1 MLDIYGRQVL
11 VVGAGRSGISA
22 ARLLKDKGAR
32 VTLSDGMASMSIRNL
47 ARLKDA
53 GFIVERGSHG
63 VLTFCRQNLIVV
75 SPGIPLNIPEIV
87 TARTGGV
94 HIIGEI
100 ELAFN
105 YLKGKMIAITGSN
118 GKTTT
123 STLLAQI
130 LESNFGSTLLGGNI
144 GPPLSDIVDLST
156 SDTWSVVEVSSFQL
170 ETTETFRPHIAIVL
184 NITPDHLDRHHS
196 FEAYADAKSYITRR
210 QTEHDYLIVN
220 RDDKTA
226 CMIASKTNA
235 RNYLFSSRGSVD
247 QGVFVEDGHIV
258 FKLFGTS
265 EPEIVMSVT
274 DIPIKG
280 AHNIENILA
289 AVCASRLAGVSS
301 KVIRQAVSIFKA
313 VEHRL
318 ESVCEINGVHYFND
332 SKATNVDATVK
343 ALEAFS
349 GGIWLILGGK
359 DKDSD
364 YKVLSRLLR
373 DRVKAVITIGS
384 AAEKIECQLTGIV
397 KIERAGTLERAVSYA
412 FSNSI
417 RGDIVL
423 LAPAC
428 SSFDQF
434 DNYEHRGR
442 IFKELVKCLNEK
454 VKDGEEGR
462 SR

>member
-1 MLDIYGRQVL
+1 M
-11 VVGAGRSGISA
+11 
-22 ARLLKDKGAR
+22 
-32 VTLSDGMASMSIRNL
+32 
-47 ARLKDA
+47 
-53 GFIVERGSHG
+53 
-63 VLTFCRQNLIVV
+63 
-75 SPGIPLNIPEIV
+75 
-87 TARTGGV
+87 
-94 HIIGEI
+94 
-100 ELAFN
+100 
-105 YLKGKMIAITGSN
+105 
-118 GKTTT
+118 
-123 STLLAQI
+123 
-130 LESNFGSTLLGGNI
+130 
-144 GPPLSDIVDLST
+144 
-156 SDTWSVVEVSSFQL
+156 
-170 ETTETFRPHIAIVL
+170 
-184 NITPDHLDRHHS
+184 DRHHS

-343 ALEAFS
+343 ALEAF
-349 GGIWLILGGK
+349 
-359 DKDSD
+359 
-364 YKVLSRLLR
+364 
-373 DRVKAVITIGS
+373 
-384 AAEKIECQLTGIV
+384 
-397 KIERAGTLERAVSYA
+397 
-412 FSNSI
+412 
-417 RGDIVL
+417 
-423 LAPAC
+423 
-428 SSFDQF
+428 
-434 DNYEHRGR
+434 
-442 IFKELVKCLNEK
+442 
-454 VKDGEEGR
+454 
-462 SR
+462 